1 MRRKPLILCA
11 LATVVGSEVATASV
25 VLAQKPAYTTSS
37 RIASSEST
45 TKATVKTI
53 TQQIAE
59 LEVKR
64 ALLAGVLS
72 PAAPQIQG
80 IEGDLQI
87 LRKRLV
93 QIQPDGNKAAVNIA
107 VSQALK
113 AKIAEL
119 EVKHALLAAALIPT
133 APTVQGIEGQVQ
145 NLRKRYVQIQ
155 PDGNK
160 AAVNIAVSK
169 AIKAKIAELEEK
181 RSLLTT
187 RLSPENPEIQSI
199 NSQLRSLEKRL
210 IQLS

>member
-1 MRRKPLILCA
+1 MLCV
-11 LATVVGSEVATASV
+11 LATVVGFEVATASMV
-25 VLAQKPAYTTSS
+25 FAQRPADTTSS
-37 RIASSEST
+37 SIASSEST

-64 ALLAGVLS
+64 ALLSAALI
-72 PAAPQIQG
+72 PAAPAIQD
-80 IEGDLQI
+80 IERELQS

-119 EVKHALLAAALIPT
+119 EVKHALLSAAFIPT
-133 APTVQGIEGQVQ
+133 APTVQATEGQVQ
-145 NLRKRYVQIQ
+145 SLRKRYVQIQ

-169 AIKAKIAELEEK
+169 AIKAKITELKEK
-181 RSLLTT
+181 RSLLETKF
-187 RLSPENPEIQSI
+187 SPTHSDIHSI
-199 NSQLRSLEKRL
+199 DAQLRSLEKRL
-210 IQLS
+210 LQLS